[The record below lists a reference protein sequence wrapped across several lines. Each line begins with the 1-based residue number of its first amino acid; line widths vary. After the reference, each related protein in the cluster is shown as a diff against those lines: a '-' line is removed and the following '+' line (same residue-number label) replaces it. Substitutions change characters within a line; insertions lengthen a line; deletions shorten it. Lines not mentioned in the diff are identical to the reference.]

1 MPQGR
6 KVGKE
11 MHSEKYIVVDVETT
25 GMSTARGDRVIE
37 IGAVAIE
44 RGHMCE
50 EFTTLIRIEQPI
62 HWAAQQVHGISADM
76 LRDQPLPA
84 EVWPQFAQ
92 FISGAVLIA
101 HNASFDTGFIRHE
114 LSRCGL
120 SLPNR
125 SICTVQRSRR
135 YLPKLAN
142 HRLET
147 VARHLLGEIPTGT
160 RMHRALDDARLTAQV
175 WLALMKNS

>member
-1 MPQGR
+1 MD
-6 KVGKE
+6 
-11 MHSEKYIVVDVETT
+11 SEKYIVVDVETT
-25 GMSTARGDRVIE
+25 GISITRGDRVIE
-37 IGAVAIE
+37 IGAVAIA
-44 RGHMCE
+44 RGHICE

-62 HWAAQQVHGISADM
+62 HRAAQQVHGISTAM

-92 FISGAVLIA
+92 FIFGAVLIA
-101 HNASFDTGFIRHE
+101 HNAPFDTGFIRNE

-135 YLPKLAN
+135 HLPKLAN
-142 HRLET
+142 HKLET
-147 VARHLLGEIPTGT
+147 VARHLLGEIPADC
-160 RMHRALDDARLTAQV
+160 RMHRALDDARLTARV
-175 WLALMKNS
+175 WLELMKNS